1 MSVLRGLE
9 LDSAELEALYERQLE
24 AARAAAVLRAA
35 LEGEDTGGL
44 VLRRLEERV
53 AEALATLLAI
63 VAVLEDDGRVSELE
77 RRLHRAPDE
86 RSRDIVVEAIEAVLP
101 ATARADVVPLLE
113 TASWERRGRLSAQAL
128 GRGVPTPEQAWEQ
141 LLVDRDPISWRLAR
155 VFAPQAVEERR
166 QMGDVSAVL
175 DPMDVAVRLQ
185 SAPAFGRLPTQ
196 QLVGLAE
203 VLEEVRF
210 GAGELIFDVGDEGDG
225 IYFVYEGEVERYRG
239 DEVIGRAGPGAF
251 FGELSTLDGVPR
263 TLAARASEPT
273 VLLRLDR
280 EELLALMES
289 QPALAIGMSQFL
301 SMRVRRLEER
311 LHVSE

>member
-1 MSVLRGLE
+1 
-9 LDSAELEALYERQLE
+9 
-24 AARAAAVLRAA
+24 
-35 LEGEDTGGL
+35 
-44 VLRRLEERV
+44 
-53 AEALATLLAI
+53 
-63 VAVLEDDGRVSELE
+63 
-77 RRLHRAPDE
+77 
-86 RSRDIVVEAIEAVLP
+86 
-101 ATARADVVPLLE
+101 
-113 TASWERRGRLSAQAL
+113 
-128 GRGVPTPEQAWEQ
+128 
-141 LLVDRDPISWRLAR
+141 
-155 VFAPQAVEERR
+155 
-166 QMGDVSAVL
+166 MGDVSAVL

-210 GAGELIFDVGDEGDG
+210 GAGESIFAVGDEGDG

-301 SMRVRRLEER
+301 SMRVRTLEER
-311 LHVSE
+311 LHVGE